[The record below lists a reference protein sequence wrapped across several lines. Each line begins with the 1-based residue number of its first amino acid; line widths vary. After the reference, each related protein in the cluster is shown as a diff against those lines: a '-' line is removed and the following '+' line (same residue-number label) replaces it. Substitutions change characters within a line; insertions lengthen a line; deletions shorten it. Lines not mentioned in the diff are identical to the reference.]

1 MGHQEAH
8 CASLDLVLTGCVRRA
23 LGPHRVG
30 DSLVRC
36 LSGSLA
42 RLLRLRKGGDLLYD
56 LGGEMSESKKLPFR
70 ASRKCVFGSNM
81 SVKYLKMVSG

>member
-8 CASLDLVLTGCVRRA
+8 CASLDLVLTGCVRRE

-30 DSLVRC
+30 DSLVHC

-42 RLLRLRKGGDLLYD
+42 RLLRLRKGGDYSTIGRRD
-56 LGGEMSESKKLPFR
+56 ERIEEITF
-70 ASRKCVFGSNM
+70 SRLAKIGFLRFVI
-81 SVKYLKMVSG
+81 